1 MNLPTLTPAGEGN
14 KSAMATPLIA
24 IKNLTVDYTSGGF
37 LRGTSRRVR
46 ALNQVNLEIAP
57 GITFGVVG
65 ESGCGKT
72 TLGRALLRLV
82 EPTDGEIIFD
92 GGDWLSLKQKV
103 LRGKRRDMQIIFQN
117 PASSLDPRMKILD
130 LIAEPLR
137 AQTNLRGDS
146 LKARVAEL
154 LKMVD
159 LQEDQMDRKPR
170 ELSGGQAQRVAI
182 ARSLAL
188 SPKFLVLDEPTS
200 ALDVSVQAQI
210 INLLI
215 RLQNEKGLTY
225 LFISHDLPVVQYISQ
240 WLAVM
245 YLGEIVELSPASYI
259 FSNALHPYTQAL
271 LSATPQPVP
280 GSNRKR
286 IVLEGNVPSPADPP
300 PGCPFHTRCPKVFDR
315 CPEDKPKL
323 VKAAEDHWA
332 ACHLISEGK

>member
-1 MNLPTLTPAGEGN
+1 MNIPTLTRVGEKN
-14 KSAMATPLIA
+14 KNAMDTPLIA

-37 LRGTSRRVR
+37 LRGVSRSVR
-46 ALNQVNLEIAP
+46 ALNNVSLDIAP
-57 GITFGVVG
+57 GITFGIVG

-82 EPTDGEIIFD
+82 EPTDGEIMFD
-92 GGDWLSLKQKV
+92 GGDWLSLNQKA

-137 AQTNLRGDS
+137 AQTNLRGDF
-146 LKARVAEL
+146 LKERVAEL

-245 YLGEIVELSPASYI
+245 YLGEIVELSPASII
-259 FSNALHPYTQAL
+259 FGNALHPYTQAL

-300 PGCPFHTRCPKVFDR
+300 PGCPFNTRCPQVFDR
-315 CPEDKPKL
+315 CPKEKPKL
-323 VKAAEDHWA
+323 VKVAEDHWA
-332 ACHLISEGK
+332 ACHLINEE

>member
-1 MNLPTLTPAGEGN
+1 MN
-14 KSAMATPLIA
+14 KPLIQ

-37 LRGTSRRVR
+37 LKGASRSVR
-46 ALNQVNLEIAP
+46 ALNNVSLEIAS
-57 GITFGVVG
+57 GITFGIVG

-82 EPTDGEIIFD
+82 EPTEGEVVFD
-92 GGDWLSLKQKV
+92 GLDWLALNQKT
-103 LRGKRRDMQIIFQN
+103 LRSKRKDMQIIFQN
-117 PASSLDPRMKILD
+117 PTSSLDPRFKIFD
-130 LIAEPLR
+130 LIAEPIR
-137 AQTNLRGDS
+137 AQTD
-146 LKARVAEL
+146 LKGEALKQRVAEL
-154 LKMVD
+154 LNMVD

-245 YLGEIVELSPASYI
+245 YLGEIVELSPSDFI
-259 FSNALHPYTQAL
+259 FRNALHPYTQAL

-286 IVLEGNVPSPADPP
+286 IVLEGNVPSPANPP
-300 PGCPFHTRCPKVFDR
+300 SGCTFHTRCPQAFDR
-315 CPEDKPKL
+315 CPKEKPKL
-323 VKAAEDHWA
+323 IQVSEDHWT
-332 ACHLISEGK
+332 ACHLVTEGKSPPN

>member
-1 MNLPTLTPAGEGN
+1 
-14 KSAMATPLIA
+14 
-24 IKNLTVDYTSGGF
+24 
-37 LRGTSRRVR
+37 VR
-46 ALNQVNLEIAP
+46 ALNHVNLEIAP
-57 GITFGVVG
+57 GITFGIVG

-82 EPTDGEIIFD
+82 EPTHGEITFD

-215 RLQNEKGLTY
+215 RLQKEKGLTY

-245 YLGEIVELSPASYI
+245 YLGEIVELSPASNI
-259 FSNALHPYTQAL
+259 FGNALHPYTQAL

-300 PGCPFHTRCPKVFDR
+300 PGCPFHTRCPQVFNR
-315 CPEDKPKL
+315 CPKEKPKL
-323 VKAAEDHWA
+323 IKVAEDHWA
-332 ACHLISEGK
+332 ACHLIGEGKTLSK

>member
-1 MNLPTLTPAGEGN
+1 MD
-14 KSAMATPLIA
+14 KPLIR
-24 IKNLTVDYTSGGF
+24 IKNLTVDYASGGF
-37 LRGTSRRVR
+37 LKGSTRSVR
-46 ALNQVNLEIAP
+46 ALNSVSLEIAP
-57 GITFGVVG
+57 GITFGIVG

-82 EPTDGEIIFD
+82 EPTEGEIVFDGE
-92 GGDWLSLKQKV
+92 DWLSLNQKA
-103 LRGKRRDMQIIFQN
+103 LRGKRRNMQIIFQN
-117 PASSLDPRMKILD
+117 PTSSLDPRMKIFN

-137 AQTNLRGDS
+137 AQTDLRGEP

-154 LKMVD
+154 LIMVD
-159 LQEDQMDRKPR
+159 LQEDQMDRRPR

-210 INLLI
+210 INLLV

-245 YLGEIVELSPASYI
+245 YVGEIVEMSPANFI
-259 FSNALHPYTQAL
+259 FRNALHPYTQAL

-280 GSNRKR
+280 GSKRKR
-286 IVLEGNVPSPADPP
+286 IVLEGNVPSPANPP
-300 PGCPFHTRCPKVFDR
+300 SGCTFHTRCPLVFER
-315 CPEDKPKL
+315 CPKEKPKL
-323 VKAAEDHWA
+323 VQVSEEHWA
-332 ACHLISEGK
+332 ACHLVGEGQFPSS

>member
-1 MNLPTLTPAGEGN
+1 MENTL
-14 KSAMATPLIA
+14 IQ

-37 LRGTSRRVR
+37 LKGKTRRVR
-46 ALNQVNLEIAP
+46 ALNNVSFEIAS

-82 EPTDGEIIFD
+82 EPTQGEIIFD
-92 GGDWLSLKQKV
+92 GQDWLSLDQKT
-103 LRGKRRDMQIIFQN
+103 LRGKRKDMQIIFQN
-117 PASSLDPRMKILD
+117 PASSLDPRFKIYN

-137 AQTNLRGDS
+137 AQTDLRGDA

-159 LQEDQMDRKPR
+159 LQEDQMDRRPR

-188 SPKFLVLDEPTS
+188 NPKFLVLDEPTS

-225 LFISHDLPVVQYISQ
+225 LFISHDLPVVRYISQ

-245 YLGEIVELSPASYI
+245 YLGEIVELSPASFI
-259 FSNALHPYTQAL
+259 FKAALHPYTQAL
-271 LSATPQPVP
+271 LSATPQPIP

-286 IVLEGNVPSPADPP
+286 IVLEGNVPSPANPP
-300 PGCPFHTRCPKVFDR
+300 SGCTFHTRCPQAFER
-315 CPEDKPKL
+315 CPKEKPKL
-323 VKAAEDHWA
+323 VQVSEDHWA
-332 ACHLISEGK
+332 ACHLVGEGKSTSI

>member
-1 MNLPTLTPAGEGN
+1 MDN
-14 KSAMATPLIA
+14 PLLQ

-37 LRGTSRRVR
+37 LRGKARSVR
-46 ALNQVNLEIAP
+46 ALNNASLEIAP

-72 TLGRALLRLV
+72 TLGKALLRLV
-82 EPTDGEIIFD
+82 EPTQGEVIFD
-92 GGDWLSLKQKV
+92 GHDWLSLSKAT
-103 LRGKRRDMQIIFQN
+103 LRGKRKDMQIIFQN
-117 PASSLDPRMKILD
+117 PASSLDPRFKIFD

-137 AQTNLRGDS
+137 AQTDLRGEA
-146 LKARVAEL
+146 LRERVAGL

-182 ARSLAL
+182 ARALAL
-188 SPKFLVLDEPTS
+188 SPKFLILDEPTS

-245 YLGEIVELSPASYI
+245 YLGEIVELSPAGNI
-259 FSNALHPYTQAL
+259 FGNALHPYTQAL
-271 LSATPQPVP
+271 LSATPQPEP
-280 GSNRKR
+280 GSDRKR

-300 PGCPFHTRCPKVFDR
+300 SGCTFHTRCPLTFDQ
-315 CPEDKPKL
+315 CPKEKPEFIQ
-323 VKAAEDHWA
+323 VAEDHWA
-332 ACHLISEGK
+332 SCHLVSEGKSTSI

>member
-1 MNLPTLTPAGEGN
+1 MKNA
-14 KSAMATPLIA
+14 LIR
-24 IKNLTVDYTSGGF
+24 IKNLTVDYASGGF
-37 LRGTSRRVR
+37 LKGSTRSVR
-46 ALNQVNLEIAP
+46 ALNHVSLDIES

-82 EPTDGEIIFD
+82 EPTEGEIVFDGE
-92 GGDWLSLKQKV
+92 DWLSLNQKT
-103 LRGKRRDMQIIFQN
+103 LRGKRRNMQIIFQN
-117 PASSLDPRMKILD
+117 PTSSLDPRMKIFN

-137 AQTNLRGDS
+137 AQTDLRGEP

-154 LKMVD
+154 LIMVD
-159 LQEDQMDRKPR
+159 LQEDQMDRRPR

-210 INLLI
+210 INLLV

-245 YLGEIVELSPASYI
+245 YVGEIVEMSPANFI
-259 FSNALHPYTQAL
+259 FRNALHPYTQAL

-280 GSNRKR
+280 GSKRKR
-286 IVLEGNVPSPADPP
+286 IVLEGNVPSPANPP
-300 PGCPFHTRCPKVFDR
+300 SGCTFHTRCPLVFER
-315 CPEDKPKL
+315 CPKEKPKL
-323 VKAAEDHWA
+323 VQVSEEHWA
-332 ACHLISEGK
+332 ACHLVGEGQFPSR

>member
-1 MNLPTLTPAGEGN
+1 MD
-14 KSAMATPLIA
+14 TPLVR
-24 IKNLTVDYTSGGF
+24 IKDLTVVYTSGGF
-37 LRGTSRRVR
+37 LRGKTRKVR
-46 ALNQVNLEIAP
+46 ALNHVSLEINP

-72 TLGRALLRLV
+72 TLGRAILRLV
-82 EPTDGEIIFD
+82 EASEGEILFD
-92 GGDWLSLKQKV
+92 GQDWLSLDKKT
-103 LRGKRRDMQIIFQN
+103 LRSKRRDMQIVFQN
-117 PASSLDPRMKILD
+117 PSSSLDPRMKIFR

-137 AQTNLRGDS
+137 AQTNLRGKL
-146 LKARVAEL
+146 LKDRVADL

-159 LQEDQMDRKPR
+159 LSVELMDRYPKS
-170 ELSGGQAQRVAI
+170 LSGGQAQRVAI

-188 SPKFLVLDEPTS
+188 NPKFLVLDEPTS

-215 RLQNEKGLTY
+215 RLQMEKGLTY

-245 YLGEIVELSPASYI
+245 YLGEIVELSPTGFI

-300 PGCPFHTRCPKVFDR
+300 SGCTFHTRCPSAFDHCQKV
-315 CPEDKPKL
+315 KPKL
-323 VKAAEDHWA
+323 IPVSEDHWA
-332 ACHLISEGK
+332 ACHLVDEEISKPI

>member
-1 MNLPTLTPAGEGN
+1 MEKPLLTF
-14 KSAMATPLIA
+14 
-24 IKNLTVDYTSGGF
+24 KNLTVDYTSGGF
-37 LRGTSRRVR
+37 LRGKSRSVR
-46 ALNQVNLEIAP
+46 ALNNVSLEIAS

-82 EPTDGEIIFD
+82 EPTQGEIMFD
-92 GGDWLSLKQKV
+92 GSDWLSLTKKT
-103 LRGKRRDMQIIFQN
+103 LREKRRNMQILFQN

-137 AQTNLRGDS
+137 AQTHLRGGA

-215 RLQNEKGLTY
+215 RLQDEKGLTY

-280 GSNRKR
+280 GSDRKR

-300 PGCPFHTRCPKVFDR
+300 PGCTFHPRCPLAFDR
-315 CPEDKPKL
+315 CPKEKPKL
-323 VKAAEDHWA
+323 VQVSEDHWA
-332 ACHLISEGK
+332 ACHLVGEGQTPSI

>member
-1 MNLPTLTPAGEGN
+1 
-14 KSAMATPLIA
+14 
-24 IKNLTVDYTSGGF
+24 
-37 LRGTSRRVR
+37 
-46 ALNQVNLEIAP
+46 
-57 GITFGVVG
+57 
-65 ESGCGKT
+65 
-72 TLGRALLRLV
+72 
-82 EPTDGEIIFD
+82 
-92 GGDWLSLKQKV
+92 
-103 LRGKRRDMQIIFQN
+103 
-117 PASSLDPRMKILD
+117 
-130 LIAEPLR
+130 
-137 AQTNLRGDS
+137 
-146 LKARVAEL
+146 
-154 LKMVD
+154 
-159 LQEDQMDRKPR
+159 MDRKPR

-215 RLQNEKGLTY
+215 RLQDEKGLTY

-245 YLGEIVELSPASYI
+245 YLGEIVELSPASNI

-300 PGCPFHTRCPKVFDR
+300 SGCTFHPRCPLVFDR
-315 CPEDKPKL
+315 CPKEKPKL
-323 VKAAEDHWA
+323 VQVSDDHWA
-332 ACHLISEGK
+332 ACHLVCEGQSPSI